1 MTSFSSIVILSASI
15 GLFQSFFADWR
26 QTNTIVYEAT
36 LKPPVSISA
45 DEMFDKTTLEA
56 AHKRLKIRDLTS
68 AITLQFFVKNFRKG
82 EALLIELKALKPTN
96 GIDQYFEAILDYEKG
111 NFAAATLLLEDA
123 VSLNPQ
129 LDPAWNMLGYLYS
142 RANHQEKALTAFK
155 QAIELEPYH
164 PVYRYNYARS
174 LWLTGAYNDAL
185 TETKRVNELR
195 DNMAEAYFLHG
206 LILED
211 LNRNNDAIH
220 SYREAEKRGLADN
233 DFLVRFFKLG
243 TKLESRSDLLR
254 LLEKTKDTDFP
265 DLIRMQGQIRR
276 NSGEYQKA
284 LFYYLKLIKQ
294 SQYVEA
300 DLDHIGQLYCE
311 AGRGL
316 ADVKTLGLDESA
328 SSRIRSAYEN
338 CNSTRKK
345 GPQVRDPVLQPA
357 L

>member
-1 MTSFSSIVILSASI
+1 MISFSSILILSAGI
-15 GLFQSFFADWR
+15 GLLPSFFADWQLI
-26 QTNTIVYEAT
+26 QTNVYQAT
-36 LKPPVSISA
+36 REPPISVSA
-45 DEMFDKTTLEA
+45 DEIFDKDTLVA
-56 AHKRLKIRDLTS
+56 AQKRLRIRDLTS

-82 EALLIELKALKPTN
+82 DALLAELKALKPTN

-142 RANHQEKALTAFK
+142 RSKHQDKAKSAFK
-155 QAIELEPYH
+155 HAIELEAYH

-185 TETKRVNELR
+185 TETKRVMELR

-206 LILED
+206 LVLED
-211 LNRNNDAIH
+211 LNKDKEAIVY
-220 SYREAEKRGLADN
+220 YREAEKRGLVDN
-233 DFLVRFFKLG
+233 DFSVRFFKLG

-276 NSGEYQKA
+276 NSGEYQRA
-284 LFYYLKLIKQ
+284 LFYYLKLVTQ
-294 SQYVEA
+294 SQYIEA
-300 DLDHIGQLYCE
+300 DLERIGELYCE
-311 AGRGL
+311 TGKGL
-316 ADVKTLGLDESA
+316 ADVKTLGLNESA
-328 SSRIRSAYEN
+328 NSRIRSAYES